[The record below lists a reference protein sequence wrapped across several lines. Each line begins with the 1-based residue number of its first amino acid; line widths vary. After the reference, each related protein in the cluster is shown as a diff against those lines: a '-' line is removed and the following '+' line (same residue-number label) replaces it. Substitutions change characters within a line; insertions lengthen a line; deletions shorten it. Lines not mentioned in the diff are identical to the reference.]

1 MLKKFNLNSF
11 SSAETENRE
20 SVVFIIFSFCKH
32 YGILIM
38 FISYSSSQFRVQIVS
53 SFLQNPGYFLFHF
66 IHLCNNTNKTC
77 LIVKKIKNNNSNS
90 NKENNN
96 NNNS

>member
-1 MLKKFNLNSF
+1 
-11 SSAETENRE
+11 
-20 SVVFIIFSFCKH
+20 
-32 YGILIM
+32 M